1 MPGKLAGL
9 DAYMYMCMCVMYA
22 YNLCIYDTHT
32 HSHASHTHTQASLED
47 LTQDKAVAACL
58 QACSLASLVP
68 AAAEEP
74 DEATAATKG
83 PDGIDMDG
91 SSFSGTIADSASPG
105 DGAGEA
111 GGRRMS
117 LT

>member
-1 MPGKLAGL
+1 MHLR
-9 DAYMYMCMCVMYA
+9 YA
-22 YNLCIYDTHT
+22 HT
-32 HSHASHTHTQASLED
+32 LTRITHTHTQASLED

-74 DEATAATKG
+74 DEATAATEG
-83 PDGIDMDG
+83 PDGIEMDG